1 MHAQAFPKLASQF
14 NDTKRQAVI
23 ELAPTR
29 PPLWP
34 ASSTLSKSNPKMDTN
49 STEFEVVLFRSVIQH
64 RPVGR
69 GRHFSMAG
77 MLSTLSQELGPKFQ
91 GISNEDVWAALERFY
106 NLRELDVLVRLST
119 TSSIYSFDLS

>member
-1 MHAQAFPKLASQF
+1 
-14 NDTKRQAVI
+14 
-23 ELAPTR
+23 
-29 PPLWP
+29 
-34 ASSTLSKSNPKMDTN
+34 MDTH

-77 MLSTLSQELGPKFQ
+77 MLLTLSQELGPKFQ

-106 NLRELDVLVRLST
+106 NLRELDVLVRLHLSLHSVYYST
-119 TSSIYSFDLS
+119 RADCTGTGRRIRLDSNPRFYSRADSLDR